1 MRAKAPDPT
10 NPHGPDGISRDVL
23 QIKAA
28 QCTYKMP
35 PSESMQR
42 IAGYSSRRIT
52 MKESR
57 HGSWFEQNQTKSL
70 NE

>member
-1 MRAKAPDPT
+1 MRAKASDPT

-35 PSESMQR
+35 PFESMQR
-42 IAGYSSRRIT
+42 IAGYSRRIT